1 MGPTHDPAS
10 MLVVEDDKVTL
21 DVLRLIISRKFPDVT
36 IYAAENG
43 RKGLELF
50 MAHMPE
56 IVITDISMPEMDG
69 IEMGG
74 AIKSIKADTKLI
86 VVTAYGTASYE
97 EKFDKIGFDDFLGK
111 PIEFEKLFAAIN
123 RCLVSLAN

>member
-1 MGPTHDPAS
+1 

-69 IEMGG
+69 IEMGS

-97 EKFDKIGFDDFLGK
+97 EKFHKIGFDDFLGK

>member
-1 MGPTHDPAS
+1 MGPSHDPAS

-21 DVLRLIISRKFPDVT
+21 DVLHLIISRKYPDFTV
-36 IYAAENG
+36 YAAENG

-50 MAHMPE
+50 MEHMPE

-69 IEMGG
+69 IEMAG
-74 AIKSIKADTKLI
+74 AIKSIKADTRLI
-86 VVTAYGTASYE
+86 VVTAYGTTSYQ
-97 EKFDKIGFDDFLGK
+97 EKFDKIGFDDFLAK

-123 RCLVSLAN
+123 KCLASLAT